1 MQRILP
7 AGLQGRS
14 RRVFSW
20 VFFLFAVAWT
30 FFTFAGT
37 YSGYSSATNALDT
50 GKYSV
55 VEGPVTQ
62 FVPMPYTGHSE
73 ESFVVDG
80 KRFSYSDFIVT
91 SGFHNAASH
100 GGPIRAGL
108 YVRVSYIGNVILRLE
123 IAE

>member
-1 MQRILP
+1 
-7 AGLQGRS
+7 
-14 RRVFSW
+14 
-20 VFFLFAVAWT
+20 
-30 FFTFAGT
+30 
-37 YSGYSSATNALDT
+37 
-50 GKYSV
+50 
-55 VEGPVTQ
+55 
-62 FVPMPYTGHSE
+62 MPYTGHSE